1 MKYCSCC
8 GSEVELKIP
17 KDDNLPRYC
26 CTKCDD
32 IHYQNPK
39 LIAGTIPVK
48 EEKILLC
55 RRAIHPRYGL
65 WTLPAGFL
73 ENGETIGQG
82 AFRETLEETSTEVK
96 MGNLYTI
103 FNIPQISQIYML
115 FLAEVLQEDFG
126 QTPESLEVRLFEED
140 EIPWEE
146 LPLQRMLLAPSQ
158 CFYSQ
163 KLILSIVRLFIV
175 MVVNTAREH
184 FSNQ

>member
-1 MKYCSCC
+1 MKYCSSC

-17 KDDNLPRYC
+17 EDDNLPRYC
-26 CTKCDD
+26 CNKCKD

-39 LIAGTIPVK
+39 LITGTIPIK
-48 EEKILLC
+48 DEKILLC
-55 RRAIHPRYGL
+55 KRAIHPRHGL

-82 AFRETLEETSTEVK
+82 AYRETLEETSTEVK

-115 FLAEVLQEDFG
+115 FLAEVLREDFG
-126 QTPESLEVRLFEED
+126 PTSESLEVRLFEED

-146 LPLQRMLLAPSQ
+146 LAFPFVPLVIKHYLNDRKINNFELKIETIERPTKKASQ
-158 CFYSQ
+158 
-163 KLILSIVRLFIV
+163 
-175 MVVNTAREH
+175 
-184 FSNQ
+184 